1 MVKQHLYAN
10 ERIKK
15 KKKTANLKF
24 HTGEISFK
32 AEVKE
37 RPLAIQWLKCHTSTA
52 AGHRLDPWLVK

>member
-1 MVKQHLYAN
+1 MLLK
-10 ERIKK
+10 EK

-37 RPLAIQWLKCHTSTA
+37 LPLAIQWLKCHTSTA